1 MERLTKIFEDGPI
14 KVLTIC
20 QARCGDAIVWREWSI
35 SKDAAIEESLMR
47 LAAYE
52 DTGLSP
58 ADIADLRNEHCLLCE
73 KYKTA
78 HLGSCDSCRWKN
90 GGKQ

>member
-1 MERLTKIFEDGPI
+1 MERLTKRIDGEAVHFDCHGTCGTCDGCTCFEIGGMVD
-14 KVLTIC
+14 
-20 QARCGDAIVWREWSI
+20 
-35 SKDAAIEESLMR
+35 R

-58 ADIADLRNEHCLLCE
+58 TDIADLKNEHCLLCG

-78 HLGSCDSCRWKN
+78 HEGSCDGCRWKE
-90 GGKQ
+90 K

>member
-1 MERLTKIFEDGPI
+1 MERLTKIFEDGPT

-20 QARCGDAIVWREWSI
+20 QARCGDAIVWKEWSI
-35 SKDAAIEESLMR
+35 SKDAAIKESLMR

-58 ADIADLRNEHCLLCE
+58 TDIADLKNELCWLCG

-78 HLGSCDSCRWKN
+78 HEGSCDGCRWKK
-90 GGKQ
+90 GE